1 MRQWAKRLWSDH
13 QKPLIIAMIVV
24 ALAGMLASHLPFWI
38 GTALCAGAIVLA
50 LLSSLVTAR
59 ATARHVAHLTE
70 VVRKFA
76 GGELDA
82 RMPAGRDDDLGH
94 LGQAFNAMANHLV
107 DFTNDLERNVAL
119 LSIVEEE
126 NRRVAT
132 AITTSDLFNVVEQG
146 LLRLQQAMGC
156 WLSLYVVD
164 AYDGAAG
171 EIKLQGLEGKQKRSL
186 PRDAAFSAHGDV
198 SLYVCHLNAT
208 QAELEPRELWRG
220 TPAIVREGAHF
231 VRDYD
236 KRTADRILR
245 AYALA
250 VAGAIRVAE
259 TIELQARHVR
269 VSAEIEAARAVQEGL
284 LPQQIALESMKAVA
298 LYQPANHIGGDWYG
312 HYLDRP
318 NDIAYYYIGDITG
331 HGFSSAVLTGVVF
344 GAVQAANSFLSSKE
358 SLGRQVETPQRHLA
372 EILNQTILRSG
383 MGRLMMTF
391 MAIGVDLRTGE
402 VCCLNAGHRHGIWVQ
417 RQQGSVTAMTGHP
430 SPILGYE
437 AASAAK
443 FRCSSLRIEKGDV
456 LCMFTDGL
464 VENRTGTG
472 QRMKMR
478 DLKQTLLSA
487 PSLEHAEA
495 GIKRLTDAFWSA
507 RKGEDDATL
516 LLLQWCA

>member
-1 MRQWAKRLWSDH
+1 MRQWAKRLWSEH
-13 QKPLIIAMIVV
+13 QNLLIIAMIVV
-24 ALAGMLASHLPFWI
+24 ALAGMLGSHLPVWL
-38 GTALCAGAIVLA
+38 GAALCAGAIALA
-50 LLSSLVTAR
+50 LLSSIVAARSTAR
-59 ATARHVAHLTE
+59 NVAHLTE

-82 RMPAGRDDDLGH
+82 RMPAGRDDDLSH

-132 AITTSDLFNVVEQG
+132 AITPSDLFNVVEQG

-164 AYDGAAG
+164 GYDGVSAA
-171 EIKLQGLEGKQKRSL
+171 INLKGLEGKEKRSL
-186 PRDAAFSAHGDV
+186 PRDAAFSTHGDV
-198 SLYVCHLNAT
+198 SLYVCHLNAA

-250 VAGAIRVAE
+250 IAGAIRVAE

-284 LPQQIALESMKAVA
+284 LPQQMDLESMKAIA

-312 HYLDRP
+312 HYLDRQ
-318 NDIAYYYIGDITG
+318 NKIAYYYIGDITG

-344 GAVQAANSFLSSKE
+344 GAVQAANSFLSNKE
-358 SLGRQVETPQRHLA
+358 SLGVQVEAHLRHLA
-372 EILNQTILRSG
+372 GILNQTILRSG

-391 MAIGVDLRTGE
+391 MAIGVDLRTGD

-417 RQQGSVTAMTGHP
+417 RRQSSVTAMTGQP

-437 AASAAK
+437 ATAASQ
-443 FRCSSLRIEKGDV
+443 FRCSSHRMEKGDV

-472 QRMKMR
+472 QRVKMR
-478 DLKQTLLSA
+478 DLKQALLSA
-487 PSLEHAEA
+487 HSLEDAEA
-495 GIKRLTDAFWSA
+495 GIKRLTDAFWSS
-507 RKGEDDATL
+507 RNGEDDATV